1 MRRSGAHPSVDHVD
15 RLRAQW
21 RRELPSVD
29 TVGMEILG
37 RVYRLSRIVG
47 REIES
52 LFHSFKLDRAE
63 FDVLA
68 ALRRAGPPF
77 RLTPTELYRS
87 LMGSSGGMT
96 HRIDRLM
103 EAGLVVRAGPAV
115 DGRSS
120 PVELTKKGRS
130 LIEKA
135 FRADMALEARY
146 LRVLSTDERIRLA
159 RLLRELLRPLESMSA
174 NTGKPDRPA
183 GRRS

>member
-1 MRRSGAHPSVDHVD
+1 
-15 RLRAQW
+15 
-21 RRELPSVD
+21 VD

-37 RVYRLSRIVG
+37 RVNRLSRIVG

-52 LFHSFKLDRAE
+52 LFQSFKLDRAE

-77 RLTPTELYRS
+77 RLTPTELYLS

-96 HRIDRLM
+96 HRINRLT
-103 EAGLVVRAGPAV
+103 AGGLVVRSGPTV

-120 PVELTKKGRS
+120 PVELTTKGRS
-130 LIEKA
+130 LIEAA

-159 RLLRELLRPLESMSA
+159 TLLRALLRPLEAMSA
-174 NTGKPDRPA
+174 STGKRDRAA
-183 GRRS
+183 GRH